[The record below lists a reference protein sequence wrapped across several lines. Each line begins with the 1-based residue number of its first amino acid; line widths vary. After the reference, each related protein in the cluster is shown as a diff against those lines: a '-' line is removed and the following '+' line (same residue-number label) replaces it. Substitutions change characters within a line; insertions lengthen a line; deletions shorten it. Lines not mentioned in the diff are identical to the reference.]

1 MSKRSIH
8 NFIVYIP
15 DEQCYG
21 ITENLGAFTSLVKYN
36 KDGIEFK
43 VTLLNEDL
51 IFLEDIRIGIEEEE
65 V

>member
-15 DEQCYG
+15 DEGCYG

>member
-1 MSKRSIH
+1 MSKRSVH

-21 ITENLGAFTSLVKYN
+21 VTETLGAFTSLVKYN

-43 VTLLNEDL
+43 VALLNEDL
-51 IFLEDIRIGIEEEE
+51 IFLEDIAIGIEEEE
-65 V
+65 I